1 MEGDELTG
9 VCLPGQQT
17 EASLLTLLAIPATA
31 ALAIASIF
39 FLAGL
44 VASLVTPSD
53 ATRRLLARVSV
64 LFVLYSLPQSC
75 VVGSLVYEVIER
87 RGWRAEATARPNLEV
102 FILRLFMVL
111 VVGLTS
117 CAWVA
122 SARTLHSWRRLA
134 TSCCG
139 LWGGHKK
146 PPTPVFPK
154 VRIFTICTYRTE
166 TEELNLEWDGVC
178 APNPPLAILSP
189 KIYSRIKVS

>member
-102 FILRLFMVL
+102 FCSSSACSWCWWWASPPAPGSPPPAPCTPGAASPPPAAASGADTRSRPLR
-111 VVGLTS
+111 S
-117 CAWVA
+117 
-122 SARTLHSWRRLA
+122 
-134 TSCCG
+134 
-139 LWGGHKK
+139 
-146 PPTPVFPK
+146 
-154 VRIFTICTYRTE
+154 
-166 TEELNLEWDGVC
+166 
-178 APNPPLAILSP
+178 SP
-189 KIYSRIKVS
+189 R

>member
-1 MEGDELTG
+1 MLHLLEGDELTG

-17 EASLLTLLAIPATA
+17 EASLLMLLAIPATA

-111 VVGLTS
+111 VAGLTS

-154 VRIFTICTYRTE
+154 VRTFTIYKGIYF
-166 TEELNLEWDGVC
+166 GVKFC
-178 APNPPLAILSP
+178 APNSPMAILFP
-189 KIYSRIKVS
+189 KFLVVVP

>member
-1 MEGDELTG
+1 MLHLVEGDELTG

-154 VRIFTICTYRTE
+154 VRISTICLRSRPV
-166 TEELNLEWDGVC
+166 DPDVVC
-178 APNPPLAILSP
+178 PLVSQFVVMLKLSMLT
-189 KIYSRIKVS
+189 K